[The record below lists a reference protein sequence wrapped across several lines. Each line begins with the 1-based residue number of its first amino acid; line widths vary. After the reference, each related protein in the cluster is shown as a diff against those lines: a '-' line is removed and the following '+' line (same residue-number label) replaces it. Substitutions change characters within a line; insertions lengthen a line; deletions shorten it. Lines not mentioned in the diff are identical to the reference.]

1 MNKKTAGF
9 HFYWPL
15 LGLFI
20 FLYAAIDLLRK
31 IFGLG
36 GITLLSHDL
45 ILGLIYLVSV
55 IYWMHRSNFIIRIP
69 KSEKLFNSFFI
80 FLMLSLIFSIASN
93 FGNFGML
100 TLLGIKTYL
109 FPIPMILV
117 GYFISKELSNEKL
130 QRNVLTFLYFIYFFI
145 LAIFF
150 IQYFASNF
158 LGIEFLPSQEHES
171 RSYLDESISLFSS
184 VFFSS
189 KKFLRFL
196 LLLTLLIWI
205 TQSLRSKSNWV
216 LFLTAFV
223 SLLSGTRDVTV
234 LICAFIVIIYFR
246 NIYIV
251 RLSNNTLMSANIFRF
266 FILIFL
272 SLFLIVG
279 LIFISQLRYLLNVDE
294 PIQLVIRVLA
304 FFPFLFVD
312 WSNLIIGIGPGSY
325 GQESVFLNIA
335 MTDSELGFVSDI
347 SVGGL
352 KLSIIIVS
360 GINIWLIVIG
370 FIILISLIPI
380 TWNLL
385 HNYQQNRILT
395 FLNPENDPLGS
406 GYHIAQSKIA
416 IGSGGFTG
424 KGYMQGSQSQLEF
437 IPEIHTD
444 FVFSI
449 LSEEFGFLG
458 STIIILLH
466 FYLFYYGMKSS
477 FYANNEF
484 DKLVVFG
491 LTINYFFYFLINIS
505 MVIGLVPVVGVPLPI
520 ISYGGSSMLAIIISF
535 AIIQKINIKR
545 KIN

>member
-15 LGLFI
+15 IGLFI

-279 LIFISQLRYLLNVDE
+279 LIFISQLRYLLTVDD

-352 KLSIIIVS
+352 KLSFLDSGLTKIMIDLGLMGIVS
-360 GINIWLIVIG
+360 YLFLFLFILKKFLISIFEDSKIQLGIG
-370 FIILISLIPI
+370 FFLISWAVLFFKS
-380 TWNLL
+380 
-385 HNYQQNRILT
+385 H
-395 FLNPENDPLGS
+395 
-406 GYHIAQSKIA
+406 
-416 IGSGGFTG
+416 
-424 KGYMQGSQSQLEF
+424 
-437 IPEIHTD
+437 
-444 FVFSI
+444 
-449 LSEEFGFLG
+449 
-458 STIIILLH
+458 TIITDTLLC
-466 FYLFYYGMKSS
+466 
-477 FYANNEF
+477 A
-484 DKLVVFG
+484 
-491 LTINYFFYFLINIS
+491 FFYFLCGI
-505 MVIGLVPVVGVPLPI
+505 LF
-520 ISYGGSSMLAIIISF
+520 SYK
-535 AIIQKINIKR
+535 KIKYEQ
-545 KIN
+545 